1 MRYKGE
7 ITHWIKE
14 QGFGFITPVDGG
26 QNVFFHVTSLK
37 NLHRRPAENDI
48 VTYQHNIDNKGRTQ
62 AGKIAFADKRMTIP
76 AIPTPKSNNMFITL
90 AAVFLIFIT
99 GLALTGKL
107 TFIALAGYYIASM
120 ATFIT
125 YAVDKSAAKNNQW
138 RIPES
143 TLHLFALIGGW
154 PGALAAQ
161 RLLHH
166 KSKKASFKLMLWI
179 TIAINGSALLLT
191 LNAEVLQSMLATI
204 RQM

>member
-7 ITHWIKE
+7 ITHWIEE
-14 QGFGFITPVDGG
+14 QGFGFITPVGG
-26 QNVFFHVTSLK
+26 GDNVFFHVTSLT
-37 NLHRRPAENDI
+37 NLHRRPIENDI
-48 VTYQHNIDNKGRTQ
+48 VTYQHNIDNKGRAQ
-62 AGKIAFADKRMTIP
+62 AGKIAFADERMAIP
-76 AIPTPKSNNMFITL
+76 AIPTPKSNNMSILL

-99 GLALTGKL
+99 GLTLLGKL
-107 TFIALAGYYIASM
+107 TFIALGGYYIASIV
-120 ATFIT
+120 TFIT

-154 PGALAAQ
+154 PGALIAQ

-166 KSKKASFKLMLWI
+166 KSKKPSFKFMLWI
-179 TIAINGSALLLT
+179 TITVNCSALLLT
-191 LNAEVLQSMLATI
+191 LNAETLQSILAST